1 MPAIASLTEG
11 AGRTLELEEAGR
23 ALHFELLPAPPKD
36 LLAALAALPLVGD
49 LKRGRLTNVLRRT
62 EDGATMT
69 IADRAGG
76 RRKRVHAETL
86 AVYES
91 PRVAVPA
98 FALRPESALDR
109 ITATFGSQDID
120 FTDHPDFSSR
130 YLLRGDDEGA
140 VRQAFTLDV
149 LRALEHHPLCV
160 LAGSEGRLAYLEPN
174 YPVWPGAL
182 GRLRRP
188 LPRALPLVRAVA
200 VSTFPSHWLSVVEA
214 AAAACV
220 MACADSTGPDRNAP
234 PTYAAGMEGLTAPFA
249 ANPVFQSQRW
259 LAQYF
264 DFYATAASAG
274 GAARSGRLLRPGRL
288 PGPVGAGL
296 ARSDGAVGRARRHP
310 GLPARPDVPLGSWP
324 GALRA
329 ERVPDRRAGGRRA
342 VPALRGGHAAAEAL
356 HPFAGRGMDRSAGHL
371 DDVRHRGRGDRA
383 LAVAAD
389 GAVSGDQAPGHGE
402 RRPQRVRLD
411 RRAVGGSISTSI
423 SSPATSGWPRTT

>member
-62 EDGATMT
+62 EDGATTT

-140 VRQAFTLDV
+140 VRRVFTLDV

-182 GRLRRP
+182 D
-188 LPRALPLVRAVA
+188 AFV
-200 VSTFPSHWLSVVEA
+200 
-214 AAAACV
+214 
-220 MACADSTGPDRNAP
+220 
-234 PTYAAGMEGLTAPFA
+234 
-249 ANPVFQSQRW
+249 
-259 LAQYF
+259 
-264 DFYATAASAG
+264 
-274 GAARSGRLLRPGRL
+274 ARS
-288 PGPVGAGL
+288 L
-296 ARSDGAVGRARRHP
+296 ALFR
-310 GLPARPDVPLGSWP
+310 WF
-324 GALRA
+324 
-329 ERVPDRRAGGRRA
+329 ER
-342 VPALRGGHAAAEAL
+342 
-356 HPFAGRGMDRSAGHL
+356 
-371 DDVRHRGRGDRA
+371 
-383 LAVAAD
+383 
-389 GAVSGDQAPGHGE
+389 
-402 RRPQRVRLD
+402 
-411 RRAVGGSISTSI
+411 
-423 SSPATSGWPRTT
+423 